1 MAAVPF
7 RHIEFDFRRGGLGNS
22 RRCLG
27 FVTWP
32 IFFVLCA
39 NVTEMTSPEVSCERD
54 RSAVKDSEK
63 NNPLGPLGKARK
75 SLKAVNAQIL
85 AGGYTKGLC

>member
-1 MAAVPF
+1 
-7 RHIEFDFRRGGLGNS
+7 
-22 RRCLG
+22 
-27 FVTWP
+27 
-32 IFFVLCA
+32 
-39 NVTEMTSPEVSCERD
+39 MTSPEVSYERD
-54 RSAVKDSEK
+54 RSAEKDPEK

>member
-1 MAAVPF
+1 MA
-7 RHIEFDFRRGGLGNS
+7 
-22 RRCLG
+22 

-63 NNPLGPLGKARK
+63 NDPLGPLGKARK

-85 AGGYTKGLC
+85 AGGYTKGLS